1 MAILQIVENFSKII
15 LIALNKTKMILIIMM
30 SFAVVMS
37 KERNALHAEA
47 TSLIILSKK
56 KLHCLRR
63 WIVIYSLWSQSTSL
77 ITGSRMRNDVHAR
90 CEWEQMENIFHSIFP
105 SIVQR

>member
-47 TSLIILSKK
+47 TSLIILS
-56 KLHCLRR
+56 
-63 WIVIYSLWSQSTSL
+63 
-77 ITGSRMRNDVHAR
+77 
-90 CEWEQMENIFHSIFP
+90 
-105 SIVQR
+105 